1 MTPAYAEIYLS
12 DAQSVLGSMLDY
24 AVHDC
29 RQEIDLFF
37 AQFLSSGL
45 AEQFEQG
52 NPKYVGGMSGV
63 ELAREVFRRT
73 TGKEVE
79 NSASG
84 TDDRSVEY
92 WAGWTM
98 AYYQW
103 HSGLRFA
110 DIASYGLMPSRVCN
124 MYILHEADVHK
135 FVDTA
140 NEMIREEWRRRETN
154 LQRIRKAKGYSQR
167 ELAEVSGVSLRMIQL
182 YEQRQNNI
190 NKAQSSTLL
199 ELAKALSCQP
209 QDLMEPILP
218 DNG

>member
-1 MTPAYAEIYLS
+1 MTPAYAKIYLS
-12 DAQSVLGSMLDY
+12 DAQKALGSMLDY

-29 RQEIDLFF
+29 KQEIDLFF
-37 AQFLSSGL
+37 SQFISSGL

-63 ELAREVFRRT
+63 ELAHEVLRRT
-73 TGKEVE
+73 TGAAAEKP
-79 NSASG
+79 ASG

-92 WAGWTM
+92 WVGWIM

-110 DIASYGLMPSRVCN
+110 DMADYGLMPSRVCG
-124 MYILHEADVHK
+124 MYILHEADVLK
-135 FVDTA
+135 FAETA
-140 NEMIREEWRRRETN
+140 NEMIREEQRRREPN

-182 YEQRQNNI
+182 YEQRQNDI
-190 NKAQSSTLL
+190 NKAQAATLL
-199 ELAKALSCQP
+199 ALAKALSCQP
-209 QDLMEPILP
+209 QDLMEPVLP
-218 DNG
+218 DDR

>member
-12 DAQSVLGSMLDY
+12 DAQEALGSMLDY

-29 RQEIDLFF
+29 KQEIDLFF
-37 AQFLSSGL
+37 SQFLSSGL

-73 TGKEVE
+73 TSAIVE
-79 NSASG
+79 KPASG

-92 WAGWTM
+92 WAGWIM

-103 HSGLRFA
+103 CSGLRFV
-110 DIASYGLMPSRVCN
+110 DIADYGLMPSRVCS

-135 FVDTA
+135 FVGAA
-140 NEMIREEWRRRETN
+140 NRVIRAEQRGREPN

-167 ELAEVSGVSLRMIQL
+167 KLAEVSGVSLRMIQL
-182 YEQRQNNI
+182 YEQRQNDI
-190 NKAQSSTLL
+190 NKAQAGTLL

-218 DNG
+218 DNE